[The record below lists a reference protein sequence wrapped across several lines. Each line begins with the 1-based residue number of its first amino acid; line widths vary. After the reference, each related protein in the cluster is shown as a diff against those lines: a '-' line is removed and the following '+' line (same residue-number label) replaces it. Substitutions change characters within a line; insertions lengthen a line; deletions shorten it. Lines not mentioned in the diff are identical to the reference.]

1 MIVDSIKKSFFLP
14 VMKGQEV
21 KSLCEKALEVKRVS
35 LCNIASILG
44 SFTWTTSTIPYA
56 QSHYRSMQRFYLN
69 ESKKATSNLNT
80 KCTLSAEG
88 EADLGGG
95 SPIWKWLTVRCFFRH

>member
-69 ESKKATSNLNT
+69 ESKKATR
-80 KCTLSAEG
+80 TLIPNVPYRQKGKQTWVVGRQS
-88 EADLGGG
+88 G
-95 SPIWKWLTVRCFFRH
+95 SG